1 VCNQEKQEAATV
13 LIVDDDYEVL
23 KALRTILQGAGY
35 HVLDSRE
42 GGDATEIFRT
52 EHEAIGAVIMDWK
65 MPGLDGHEW
74 VRTMLDI
81 DPDAQII
88 FCTAYEIPDN
98 IRQRLESQVVGFV
111 DKPINQRRLLNLV
124 QRAVG
129 ADAAP

>member
-1 VCNQEKQEAATV
+1 MCNQEKQEAATV

-23 KALRTILQGAGY
+23 KALGTILQGAGY
-35 HVLDSRE
+35 RVLQSRE

-65 MPGLDGHEW
+65 MPGLDGNEW
-74 VRTMLDI
+74 VRTMLGI

-98 IRQRLESQVVGFV
+98 IRQQLESQVVGFV
-111 DKPINQRRLLNLV
+111 DKPIDQPLLLNLV
-124 QRAVG
+124 RRAVG
-129 ADAAP
+129 GDAAH